1 MSLAGPTETNLG
13 GHFPGTAVENG
24 GSSSKRESSSPGFPR
39 NSNASDK
46 SVDYSRSRC
55 SCRSPS
61 SHYDYSEDFLSACS
75 ETTARNN
82 YLEKPTV
89 KEKKEKKKYNV
100 SKISQLK
107 GKKQNLPT
115 KTKFRVIMTLLFNEL
130 VIGSG
135 PYSVLLFFQ
144 IVPVLTKL

>member
-13 GHFPGTAVENG
+13 GHFPSTAFENG
-24 GSSSKRESSSPGFPR
+24 GSSSKRESNSPGFPR
-39 NSNASDK
+39 NSEASAK
-46 SVDYSRSRC
+46 SVDYSRSQC

-61 SHYDYSEDFLSACS
+61 SHCDYSEDFLSVCS

-89 KEKKEKKKYNV
+89 KEKKEKTKYNV
-100 SKISQLK
+100 SKISQPK

-115 KTKFRVIMTLLFNEL
+115 KTKFRVIITLLFNAL
-130 VIGSG
+130 VTWSG

-144 IVPVLTKL
+144 IVPVLIKL